1 MSPSQMDADILEEF
15 GWTKD
20 NCKVTMESQPSKF
33 CMVSMYI
40 PAWLMACP
48 LNVYVD
54 PEQIESENPN
64 DLKIMIYALDNGMY
78 IANYSEQKGDVFVE
92 IDAPKKNQTY
102 IDLNFQILDQNQYF
116 KIKGDDK
123 LLVIKAKGVLM
134 NELKIK

>member
-1 MSPSQMDADILEEF
+1 MKLLSSVVFFLLVSSVTWSQEKIDKRLLAKYSVEEL
-15 GWTKD
+15 K
-20 NCKVTMESQPSKF
+20 
-33 CMVSMYI
+33 
-40 PAWLMACP
+40 A
-48 LNVYVD
+48 
-54 PEQIESENPN
+54 IESENPN
-64 DLKIMIYALDNGMY
+64 DLKIMNYALDNGMY

-123 LLVIKAKGVLM
+123 LLVIKSKGVLM